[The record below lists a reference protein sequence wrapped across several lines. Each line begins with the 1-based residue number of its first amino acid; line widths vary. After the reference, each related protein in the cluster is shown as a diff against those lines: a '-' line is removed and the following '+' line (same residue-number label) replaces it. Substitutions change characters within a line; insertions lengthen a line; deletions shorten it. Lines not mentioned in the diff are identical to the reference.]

1 MVESGFPAGEIRL
14 LDEDLAV
21 GTLTEA
27 GGEPLIVQ
35 PVDET
40 SFERMRFVF
49 FAGSAAFAEKHGP
62 AAERAGATVIDMTG
76 GLAGAPGSRPWIPQL
91 DAQLA
96 PPAST
101 PPPATGT
108 PSLEKPSL
116 EKRSLEMRSP
126 EILGRI
132 SLCLA
137 PSAPAIVACSLA
149 VALKQFPI
157 RRLAITFFQPVS
169 ERGQSGVEELES
181 QTVKLLSLQPIPT
194 EVFDTQVAFNLLD
207 RWGPDSA
214 ESLSSARAAV
224 AREVREYLNGRVS
237 MPAVSLIQAPVF
249 FGCPF
254 LAYAEFEFPS
264 GSPTLDLEALSAKF
278 SAVGFNLAGE
288 NDPAPSNTSIAGE
301 SQALLGRASPDG
313 NVDGGYWFWGA
324 ADNLRLASANAL
336 RIAERLLVS

>member
-1 MVESGFPAGEIRL
+1 
-14 LDEDLAV
+14 
-21 GTLTEA
+21 
-27 GGEPLIVQ
+27 
-35 PVDET
+35 
-40 SFERMRFVF
+40 
-49 FAGSAAFAEKHGP
+49 
-62 AAERAGATVIDMTG
+62 
-76 GLAGAPGSRPWIPQL
+76 
-91 DAQLA
+91 
-96 PPAST
+96 
-101 PPPATGT
+101 
-108 PSLEKPSL
+108 
-116 EKRSLEMRSP
+116 
-126 EILGRI
+126 
-132 SLCLA
+132 
-137 PSAPAIVACSLA
+137 
-149 VALKQFPI
+149 VALKEFSL

-288 NDPAPSNTSIAGE
+288 DDPAPSNTSIAGE